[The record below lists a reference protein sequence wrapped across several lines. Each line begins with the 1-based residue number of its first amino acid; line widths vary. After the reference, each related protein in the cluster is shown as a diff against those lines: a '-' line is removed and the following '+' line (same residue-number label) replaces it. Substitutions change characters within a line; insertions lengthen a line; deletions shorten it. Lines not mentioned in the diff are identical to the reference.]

1 MSIKKLFRKKEK
13 MKKII
18 IGSLMA
24 VFFQISI
31 SSVAQNYPQLGK
43 DNVKDVIA
51 AMTTE
56 EKVALVV
63 DYKLP
68 KGDSAM
74 VPGAAAYTYRL
85 NRLGIPPTVLADGP
99 AGLRIEAKPKGATKS
114 FYCTAFPTA
123 TALSSTWNPFLV
135 QEVGKAMGNE
145 VLEYNCDVLLAP
157 GMNIQRN
164 PLCGRNFEYYSEDPI
179 LSGKTSA
186 AMVRGIQSNGV
197 GTSIKHFVANNI
209 ETNRFTINAVISQRA
224 LREIYLRGFEISTKE
239 GQPWTIMTTY
249 NRLNGFYTSENRDL
263 LTTILRKEWGFK
275 GMVMSDWGGGRD
287 GIAQMKAGNNLLVFG
302 KGRFKDLMDAI
313 NNKTLDI
320 KTLDENVLKILEYIQ
335 KTPHFKKYQ
344 ASLKPDLTAHAAVAQ
359 QAASEAM
366 VLLKN
371 DNQTLP
377 LKKGQTIALFGKS
390 SYDFIAGGTG
400 SGEVHYEHAISVKE
414 GLTVNGLKL
423 DEKLESIY
431 KNFIDTLVEKSVP
444 DKWNQKKY
452 AVVNHTEMQL
462 STDLIEKESHN
473 SDVAIITIGR
483 ISGEGSDRKEDGY
496 FTLSKTE
503 KDLIVNTSN
512 IYHAAKKKV
521 IVVLNIGGVIET
533 ASWRDYPDAI
543 LNAWQTGQ
551 TGGAALADIIN
562 GKVNPSGK
570 LPVSFP
576 IAYADVP
583 SAKFFPGEPKNNPVN
598 AIYGEGIYVG
608 YRYYNTFNVPTA
620 YEFGYGLS
628 YTNFQFSDLKL
639 SSSVFN
645 DSITVTVNIK
655 NTGLVD
661 GKEVT
666 QLYLSAPNSEIDKPD
681 EELKAYTKTKLLKQG
696 ESQVIT
702 FTLDKRSLCSF
713 YSAISAWVAEKGEYE
728 VRVGNSSKNILQK
741 TSFKLP
747 QRVVVEQLNDVIYP
761 NFETKD
767 MINNNNK
774 KH

>member
-1 MSIKKLFRKKEK
+1 
-13 MKKII
+13 MKKTII
-18 IGSLMA
+18 IGSLIA
-24 VFFQISI
+24 VFLQISGN
-31 SSVAQNYPQLGK
+31 SVAQNIPQLGK
-43 DNVKDVIA
+43 NNVKDVLA
-51 AMTTE
+51 AMTNE
-56 EKVALVV
+56 EKIALVLK
-63 DYKLP
+63 YNLP
-68 KGDSAM
+68 KGDPAT
-74 VPGAAAYTYRL
+74 VYGIAGYTLRL
-85 NRLGIPPTVLADGP
+85 DRLGITPTVLADGP
-99 AGLRIEAKPKGATKS
+99 AGLRIEAKPPRATQT

-123 TALSSTWNPFLV
+123 TALSSMWNASLV
-135 QEVGKAMGNE
+135 EEVGKAMGNE

-179 LSGKTSA
+179 LSGKTSV
-186 AMVRGIQSNGV
+186 AMVRGVQSNGV
-197 GTSIKHFVANNI
+197 GTSVKHFAANNN
-209 ETNRFTINAVISQRA
+209 ETNRSTINSVVSQRA
-224 LREIYLRGFEISTKE
+224 LREIYLRGFEIAIKE
-239 GQPWTIMTTY
+239 SQPWTIMTAY
-249 NRLNGFYTSENRDL
+249 NRLNGFYTPENRDL
-263 LTTILRKEWGFK
+263 LLTVLRKEWGFK
-275 GMVMSDWGGGRD
+275 GLVMSDWGGGRD
-287 GIAQMKAGNNLLVFG
+287 AIAQMKAGNNLMIPW
-302 KGRFKDLMDAI
+302 KDQSKDLIVAI

-320 KTLDENVLKILEYIQ
+320 KTLDENVLQILEYIQ
-335 KTPHFKKYQ
+335 KTPRFKKYQ
-344 ASLKPDLTAHAAVAQ
+344 PSLKPDLTAHAAVAH
-359 QAASEAM
+359 QAATEAM

-377 LKKGQTIALFGKS
+377 LKKGQTIALFGKT

-400 SGEVHYEHAISVKE
+400 SGEVHYEHAISVKQ
-414 GLTVNGLKL
+414 GLTANGFKV

-431 KNFIDTLVEKSVP
+431 KNFIDSLVEKSVP

-452 AVVNHTEMQL
+452 AVVNHTEMQVA
-462 STDLIEKESHN
+462 TEIIEKESHN

-503 KDLIVNTSN
+503 KDLIVNASN

-533 ASWRDYPDAI
+533 ASWRNYPDAI

-570 LPVSFP
+570 LPVSYP

-583 SAKFFPGEPKNNPVN
+583 SAKYFPGEPKNNPIN

-628 YTNFQFSDLKL
+628 YTNFEFSDLKL
-639 SSSVFN
+639 NSTVFN
-645 DSITVTVNIK
+645 DSITATVRVK
-655 NTGLVD
+655 NTGRMA
-661 GKEVT
+661 GKEVA
-666 QLYLSAPNSEIDKPD
+666 QLYLSAPNTEIDKPT
-681 EELKAYTKTKLLKQG
+681 EELKAYAKTKLLKPG
-696 ESQVIT
+696 ESQDLT

-713 YSAISAWVAEKGEYE
+713 YSGISAWVADKGEYE

-741 TSFKLP
+741 VTFKLP
-747 QRVVVEQLNDVIYP
+747 QRLEVEKLNDVLYP
-761 NFETKD
+761 NFVVD
-767 MINNNNK
+767 DLVK
-774 KH
+774 KN